1 MEFLVSPP
9 EVNSLRVYTGV
20 GSGSMVTAAAA
31 WDELAANLQSA
42 AASFGSVAS
51 GLSGRWWQGP
61 SSTAMQEAAAPY
73 VAWLGEA
80 ATQAERA
87 AAQARVTVGAFE
99 EAFAATVHPAV
110 VAANRAQLVSLAA
123 SNVFGQ
129 NASAIAAVEAEY
141 EHMWAQDVAAMV
153 GYHAAASAAGGQLM
167 PWQLLAQSLPAEGS
181 ASSSGTRITVPGA
194 APGLLT
200 GHETPQQYAAINAAI
215 GENWFPGTTPEVV
228 NYPATAGVAS
238 GLTAPTANQSIAI
251 GQRALNADILS
262 AVATGQ
268 PVVVTGLSEGTVVVD
283 AEEAYLATAPN
294 APPPNMV
301 TFVEFA
307 NPQRGLA
314 DTYFHAG
321 VTIPG
326 AGYTV
331 HDAPVS
337 QYNTDVVYRQYD
349 GWANPPDRPWHLL
362 ADLNALAGAN
372 YLHTPTGLASP
383 SQAVEVSSVTD
394 SLGGTTTTYM
404 IPTATLPM
412 LIPLQHMGVP
422 SPIVGALNSV
432 LTPIVNE
439 GYSQFDPNGGPY
451 FSQGNLV
458 W

>member
-9 EVNSLRVYTGV
+9 EVNSLRVHAGV
-20 GSGSMVTAAAA
+20 GSGSMVAAAAA

-61 SSTAMQEAAAPY
+61 SSTAMREAAAPY
-73 VAWLGEA
+73 VAWLSEA

-99 EAFAATVHPAV
+99 AAFAATVHPAV

-123 SNVFGQ
+123 SNMFGQ

-167 PWQLLAQSLPAEGS
+167 PWRQLPQSLSAQGS
-181 ASSSGTRITVPGA
+181 AASSGTRITVPGA

-200 GHETPQQYAAINAAI
+200 GHETAQRYAAINAAI

-238 GLTAPTANQSIAI
+238 GLMAPTANQSIAV

-268 PVVVTGLSEGTVVVD
+268 PAVVAGLSEGTVVVD

-337 QYNTDVVYRQYD
+337 QYNTTVVYRQYD

-362 ADLNALAGAN
+362 ADLNAVAGAN
-372 YLHTPTGLASP
+372 YLHTPTGLASA

-404 IPTATLPM
+404 IPTATLPI
-412 LIPLQHMGVP
+412 LIPLQQMGVP
-422 SPIVGALNSV
+422 SPIVGALNSM
-432 LTPIVNE
+432 LTPVVNE
-439 GYSQFDPNGGPY
+439 GYSQFDPNGPY